1 MLHRNIDDRAAESI
15 DRVDG
20 AARSGRHAPPL
31 LTPCSNCVT
40 LVYRVAKSRR
50 DTRARPRGEDI
61 VVDVNSIIIMLIV
74 GAIAGWLAGQ
84 IVRGFGFGLL
94 WNIIL
99 GIVGAFIGVWLLRQ
113 LGFMPFSGFI
123 GSIVNA
129 VIGAVVLLVIVGFI
143 RR

>member
-1 MLHRNIDDRAAESI
+1 LIESAALFEPVETP
-15 DRVDG
+15 RPV
-20 AARSGRHAPPL
+20 
-31 LTPCSNCVT
+31 LTPSSICVT
-40 LVYRVAKSRR
+40 LPRLCRKIAAG
-50 DTRARPRGEDI
+50 ARSLPRGEDI
-61 VVDVNSIIIMLIV
+61 VIDVNSIIIMLII

-113 LGFMPFSGFI
+113 LGFLPFSGFI

>member
-1 MLHRNIDDRAAESI
+1 LCRKIAA
-15 DRVDG
+15 G
-20 AARSGRHAPPL
+20 RSF
-31 LTPCSNCVT
+31 
-40 LVYRVAKSRR
+40 
-50 DTRARPRGEDI
+50 RPRGEDI
-61 VVDVNSIIIMLIV
+61 VIDVNSIIIMLII

-113 LGFMPFSGFI
+113 LGFLPFSGFI